1 MVIALI
7 EITSKYKCNKLR
19 ENIALV
25 AVHLDTGF
33 DNFSFGGLP
42 PCETHESVYLIV
54 LLVFSCIGLSILG
67 ILHRLRLPRSSTLP
81 LVLRY
86 FW

>member
-33 DNFSFGGLP
+33 DNFSFGGVP
-42 PCETHESVYLIV
+42 PCETHEKV
-54 LLVFSCIGLSILG
+54 ILYENQG
-67 ILHRLRLPRSSTLP
+67 RKEGGKEKIFR
-81 LVLRY
+81 
-86 FW
+86 